1 MSNKIVAMI
10 SIRNLIEYFLEK
22 GNFDSVVG
30 RYASLYSSMCL
41 RSDKPKS
48 NISPVQKLRKS
59 Y

>member
-1 MSNKIVAMI
+1 MSNKIIGMI
-10 SIRNLIEYFLEK
+10 SIRNLVEYFLETE
-22 GNFDSVVG
+22 NFDSIVG